1 MQGIRR
7 KCKFGFQSLNIDRI
21 SYSPHACS
29 NHRLNF
35 AISITDMIITP
46 SHFSLSQKMTALVL
60 FNERSLQLLKDL
72 VTRQKILGQ
81 PIGQVTR
88 QRNGI
93 TDKNNQTKNAFTRK
107 ALLWVLVSRHTC
119 VFYLNPV
126 TFSPQ
131 VARPPTSCAKSTK

>member
-1 MQGIRR
+1 M
-7 KCKFGFQSLNIDRI
+7 
-21 SYSPHACS
+21 
-29 NHRLNF
+29 
-35 AISITDMIITP
+35 ITLP
-46 SHFSLSQKMTALVL
+46 HFSLSQKMTALIL